1 VSVSGR
7 LEVGWQRRLTKARLE
22 DAADLLADLELDPT
36 LPARGQYAGKLQS
49 AQMSEEEFAG
59 IYLEGVRLAFA
70 SDALSFFEF
79 MDIVFAHVNWVVDI
93 AVAEAKA
100 WKEAADGEKEEVVV

>member
-1 VSVSGR
+1 
-7 LEVGWQRRLTKARLE
+7 
-22 DAADLLADLELDPT
+22 
-36 LPARGQYAGKLQS
+36 
-49 AQMSEEEFAG
+49 
-59 IYLEGVRLAFA
+59 VRLAFA